1 MPQRSAAEITS
12 QAKSNLAFALRS
24 VPRERRNHLV
34 TFYAYCRLIDDLADD
49 LSLPMA
55 EKKVGLSAW
64 KALFTEGK
72 IDPALSKP
80 EIQQDLLDIREL
92 YQIPTAHF
100 TAVIEGCEMD
110 LKPQRFGTWPD
121 LQEYTF
127 RVASSVGLV
136 CLPIFGAKDPQAE
149 KYAITLGH
157 ALQLTNILR
166 DIEEDLQNGVR
177 IYLPL
182 HDLAR
187 FQYTERDLIGR
198 VHDPRFVA
206 FMNYQAERALA
217 LYDEAALLLPRGD
230 HRALVAPRIMHRI
243 YRQLLLKMRA
253 DKFQV
258 FSKRYRISK
267 NQKIALLLRELLSPP
282 KK

>member
-1 MPQRSAAEITS
+1 MT
-12 QAKSNLAFALRS
+12 
-24 VPRERRNHLV
+24 
-34 TFYAYCRLIDDLADD
+34 
-49 LSLPMA
+49 
-55 EKKVGLSAW
+55 KKKAGLSAW
-64 KALFTEGK
+64 KNLFTDGK
-72 IDPALSKP
+72 IDPLLAKP
-80 EIQQDLLDIREL
+80 QIQQDLLHIQKL
-92 YQIPTAHF
+92 YAIPTTHF
-100 TAVIEGCEMD
+100 TAIIEGCEMD
-110 LKPQRFGTWPD
+110 LQPQRFGTWPD
-121 LQEYTF
+121 LKEYTY

-166 DIEEDLQNGVR
+166 DIGEDLQNGVR

-198 VHDPRFVA
+198 VHDSRFVA
-206 FMNYQAERALA
+206 FMTYQSERALA
-217 LYDEAALLLPRGD
+217 LYDEAAALLPPRD

-253 DKFQV
+253 DHFQV
-258 FSKRYRISK
+258 FTKRYRISK
-267 NQKIALLLRELLSPP
+267 NQKIALLLRELLSPT
-282 KK
+282 KKTS